1 MDEQHLVRRMKAGD
15 RSAIDTACDG
25 YLCTITMNFSDLP

>member
-15 RSAIDTACDG
+15 RSAFDSI
-25 YLCTITMNFSDLP
+25 YEKYHMSVRIEYE

>member
-1 MDEQHLVRRMKAGD
+1 MDEQYLVRRMKNGD

-25 YLCTITMNFSDLP
+25 YLCTITIKFRDLP